1 MVQDSTTYY
10 VWIGGSCDY
19 GHKERAGGAAV
30 VIELM
35 EQREQSQRDLN
46 SAESRQKK
54 TKSQHDGSIFSRDVI
69 SDLHTTEFRMMLTL
83 MVKVMNEL
91 PDGSDILFLTDAR
104 SKSRDQTCLGFAL
117 QEGGRQSQ
125 PTQPTSRTLTRHL
138 QRSLPIQTSSA
149 SVSRRKHVTTL
160 LVSKSYHTTKVHC
173 SSKHTTWQ
181 QKLWQRQEKN
191 TTMTSNEQ
199 ALFYFNTSFWAYIY
213 PKILEENVSSP
224 CFNH

>member
-19 GHKERAGGAAV
+19 GHKEPTNEARAESQARLGYALQGGGRRSQRAGGAAV

-54 TKSQHDGSIFSRDVI
+54 TKSQHDGSIISRDVI

-91 PDGSDILFLTDAR
+91 PDGSDILFLTNAAYIQNFDKTPTA
-104 SKSRDQTCLGFAL
+104 KSANPDLI
-117 QEGGRQSQ
+117 
-125 PTQPTSRTLTRHL
+125 SRCIEAKTRHN
-138 QRSLPIQTSSA
+138 
-149 SVSRRKHVTTL
+149 SVSVKIVQYHKSPLLIETHDMATEAMAKTRKE
-160 LVSKSYHTTKVHC
+160 YHHDI
-173 SSKHTTWQ
+173 Q
-181 QKLWQRQEKN
+181 
-191 TTMTSNEQ
+191 
-199 ALFYFNTSFWAYIY
+199 
-213 PKILEENVSSP
+213 
-224 CFNH
+224 